1 VDFGP
6 FALSGPYIP
15 GHFRGDSVWVA
26 VHAEDLRVHSGDL
39 ESQPNFVS
47 VQLVRASHRARSVRL
62 EFSGGI
68 SADVSREE
76 FARQK
81 DGRQW
86 QVEFP
91 PGSLRVL

>member
-1 VDFGP
+1 M
-6 FALSGPYIP
+6 
-15 GHFRGDSVWVA
+15 A
-26 VHAEDLRVHSGDL
+26 VHPEDLRVHSGDL

-47 VQLVRASHRARSVRL
+47 VQLVRVSHRARFVRL

-68 SADVSREE
+68 FANVSREE

-81 DGRQW
+81 DNKEW

-91 PGSLRVL
+91 PSALRVL